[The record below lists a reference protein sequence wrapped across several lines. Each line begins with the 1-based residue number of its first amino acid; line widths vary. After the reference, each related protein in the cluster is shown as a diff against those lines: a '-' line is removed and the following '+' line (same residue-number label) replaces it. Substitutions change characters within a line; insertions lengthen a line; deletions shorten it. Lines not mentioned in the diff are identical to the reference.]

1 MKLTQI
7 DIKNFRSI
15 KNITID
21 INNNCIILV
30 GKNEAGKSNI
40 LKAIAGGLNPKEY
53 QITPKDKR
61 KKGPKEKIE
70 KDDYFIEYY
79 FKLNETDIGLLI
91 KQYFDDSI
99 YNNLFK
105 LNDKTLSIHEF
116 LSKYFSKGL
125 YKYDILEMKG
135 WARYY
140 TLPTKLLLTKKIA
153 KITTNFTDTEGNK
166 YYTNEFIDI
175 DKIDVDES
183 YYKIYSVEDIKT
195 LFVQN
200 FLDFIKNNLPKTI
213 LWEYDDKYLIPQAT
227 DLQDF
232 INNPEEYLPLQNIF
246 NLAGYT
252 DIKLAFENAMDE
264 DGDYINLLDNVS
276 QVATKEF
283 AKKWPDLKKIQI
295 ILSKDGDEILSKV
308 KEKVSYNFED
318 RSDGFKKFISIL
330 LMLSTRVDTGIIK
343 NAVILIDE
351 PDRSLYPTGAKYLR
365 DELIKIS
372 ENNIVFY
379 STHSPFMIDQTNL
392 SRHLIVEKNDDDI
405 TNIAEVSD
413 SNFRDDEVLLNA
425 IGTSNFEFI
434 QTNNIIFEGW
444 GDNKL
449 FKTALK
455 SKEKEYKNIL
465 KFFNQFGVT
474 FAHGVRD
481 IKTITPLLKLADKNV
496 FIFTDS
502 DEAAKKAKESY
513 QKENGYMNGN
523 WFTFE
528 DLGGNKDETLEDY
541 IDENFLQQV
550 LNNVKEGIKIE
561 DNTKNLPVMQFL
573 FNRLN
578 KNEKW
583 EFKNYITNN
592 LETKYIKD
600 SYFKILS
607 NFKDKIEEFLKCPDN
622 LKE

>member
-7 DIKNFRSI
+7 DIKNFISI
-15 KNITID
+15 KNIKID
-21 INNNCIILV
+21 INNNCIIML

-213 LWEYDDKYLIPQAT
+213 LWEYDDKYLIP
-227 DLQDF
+227 
-232 INNPEEYLPLQNIF
+232 P
-246 NLAGYT
+246 
-252 DIKLAFENAMDE
+252 
-264 DGDYINLLDNVS
+264 
-276 QVATKEF
+276 
-283 AKKWPDLKKIQI
+283 
-295 ILSKDGDEILSKV
+295 
-308 KEKVSYNFED
+308 
-318 RSDGFKKFISIL
+318 
-330 LMLSTRVDTGIIK
+330 
-343 NAVILIDE
+343 
-351 PDRSLYPTGAKYLR
+351 
-365 DELIKIS
+365 
-372 ENNIVFY
+372 
-379 STHSPFMIDQTNL
+379 
-392 SRHLIVEKNDDDI
+392 
-405 TNIAEVSD
+405 
-413 SNFRDDEVLLNA
+413 
-425 IGTSNFEFI
+425 
-434 QTNNIIFEGW
+434 
-444 GDNKL
+444 
-449 FKTALK
+449 
-455 SKEKEYKNIL
+455 
-465 KFFNQFGVT
+465 
-474 FAHGVRD
+474 
-481 IKTITPLLKLADKNV
+481 
-496 FIFTDS
+496 
-502 DEAAKKAKESY
+502 
-513 QKENGYMNGN
+513 
-523 WFTFE
+523 
-528 DLGGNKDETLEDY
+528 
-541 IDENFLQQV
+541 
-550 LNNVKEGIKIE
+550 IE
-561 DNTKNLPVMQFL
+561 
-573 FNRLN
+573 
-578 KNEKW
+578 
-583 EFKNYITNN
+583 N
-592 LETKYIKD
+592 LETNKIKNKIKVNPD
-600 SYFKILS
+600 MRLFKEMQMEKTNYMNKNKKADKFKTYANKLDDFVTSSNYQFNDENNHRTLASFADTGLPKNFVKNGENSKTIDETNIKPHKEVILE
-607 NFKDKIEEFLKCPDN
+607 N
-622 LKE
+622 